1 MSQVSNTYSFDDL
14 KYFINF
20 ASLDAEEDTENVD
33 PWFDKKASLQDNF
46 PGKNGLGELFQSKTF
61 LRNAK
66 IQEDTVTPLRP
77 VSYIYYKEKEKEKE
91 NLIEHSIPSNA
102 CSSPEV

>member
-1 MSQVSNTYSFDDL
+1 
-14 KYFINF
+14 
-20 ASLDAEEDTENVD
+20 
-33 PWFDKKASLQDNF
+33 
-46 PGKNGLGELFQSKTF
+46 

-66 IQEDTVTPLRP
+66 IQEDSVTPLRP
-77 VSYIYYKEKEKEKE
+77 VGNTYYKEKEKEKE